1 MASIESNSVFNRKV
15 AVWGQPNSNKGNSTL
30 DLAVFSYLDFLIVDL
45 GLAPLTVESYS
56 SDLRQLSQFL
66 LARGVKSPSEIGRE
80 HLLSFLESMYRR
92 GLSAGS
98 RARKLSCIRSFFG
111 FLHETKN
118 IPVNPSEN
126 IDLPR
131 ITRKIP
137 QYLDAAEVEKLLT
150 AAKTETPQG
159 RRDYTMLELAYAAGL
174 RVSEL
179 VGLDVYRLNLEMG
192 CVTVM
197 GKGSRERV
205 VPIGVPALT
214 AVMNYLD
221 VVRPLFLGPKRS
233 EALFLS
239 RLGKPM
245 TRQAFWKIIKKITM
259 RAGIKKEISP
269 HTLRHSFA
277 THLVQNDADLR
288 AVQLMLG
295 HVDISTTE
303 IYTHVA
309 KVRLKKVHEKFH
321 PRG

>member
-1 MASIESNSVFNRKV
+1 MAIEFNSVSHRKG
-15 AVWGQPNSNKGNSTL
+15 AACGGPNSNGGDSPL
-30 DLAVFSYLDFLIVDL
+30 DLAVFSYLDFLMVDL
-45 GLAPLTVESYS
+45 GLAPLTLESYS

-66 LARGVKSPSEIGRE
+66 LDRSIKSPTDIGRE

-92 GLSAGS
+92 GLSARS

-111 FLHETKN
+111 FLHERKN
-118 IPVNPSEN
+118 IPVNPAEN

-131 ITRKIP
+131 ISRKIP
-137 QYLDAAEVEKLLT
+137 QYLDTAEVEKLL
-150 AAKTETPQG
+150 AAANTESPQG

-179 VGLDVYRLNLEMG
+179 VGLEVYRLNLEMG

-205 VPIGVPALT
+205 VPMGVPALR
-214 AVMNYLD
+214 AVINYLD
-221 VVRPLFLGPKRS
+221 VVRPMFLGPKRS
-233 EALFLS
+233 ETLFLS

-245 TRQAFWKIIKKITM
+245 TRQAFWKIIKKITI
-259 RAGIKKEISP
+259 RAGIKKEVSP

-295 HVDISTTE
+295 HADISTTE